1 RHKYDRINRQIAI
14 TIATYPRH
22 FLLATLLFSAF
33 LSLSLFNST
42 LENDIRRSF
51 SPPKSRAVREEEIY
65 KQFYN
70 ITIVPQRVFII
81 FSAKDGGTMLRKNH
95 IEEMYQVNRL
105 MTDALHNAEYFDVPI
120 CHPFCLLN
128 EPVKL
133 FWKEFNKNASNTDY
147 DKDAIFAYPTSTIFG
162 QELFLGSNLFDVESS
177 DHVFPN
183 RSTIIQVKTI
193 MFWHLFN
200 ADNPH
205 KLEILQN
212 ATVGLFEMS
221 KEKNA
226 TKWINFDIFG
236 DEIANRE
243 MLRGAY
249 EATKL
254 MTLGFV
260 FLICFVILV
269 VWRKMELSLLPPIV
283 FAIIFSPLLAAIVSF
298 GVISWLRLPIYSIM
312 CITPFLILGIGVDD
326 AFIMI
331 QAWFRLS
338 NIVSRKERLAQVFVE
353 TGPSISITSITNLI
367 AFGIGYLTPTP
378 QMSLFCL
385 CTSFACLF
393 DYIFTFTLFAPI
405 LYLTNKPDDG
415 YVMAK
420 KVPNNEL
427 GEQCLTSYSK
437 LICSWKGQFIAA
449 AILVVLYSL
458 SLAGVMKM
466 KSTFEPAKAFPSD
479 SISASS
485 FRRLR
490 SIFDEFF
497 PLQVI
502 INKPP
507 NISDSAEHNEF
518 YDMIRSLEA
527 VPNSYGSNR
536 TMVFLKQYEDFD
548 RKMYSFLHILGMT
561 NQESFTPSYDNLPT
575 FLDHIHNPPFIK
587 MRIDEKGQH
596 KLVAFIITATAQNMA
611 EWSNR
616 AMYVD
621 ACRTVFRNYPRF
633 NATVYNGDSAVLD
646 LIMTVK
652 KDLVGSIT
660 VTVLCMAI
668 VCIFFI
674 DNKIGVLIIT
684 FTISSICFTLV
695 GSLSWWGA
703 DMDPVTMVDVLIA
716 TGFSVDYTA
725 HIAYKFYK
733 LTGDREERIKRSL
746 SEMCGPMLQM
756 ICKPRLDFD
765 SRHFN
770 LQAGISTVLC
780 MLPLIFVPTY
790 AILAFAKTIFLDI
803 GLALLHGLFI
813 LPILLVTLCN
823 YGQKE
828 VSTDKTVIKS

>member
-1 RHKYDRINRQIAI
+1 
-14 TIATYPRH
+14 
-22 FLLATLLFSAF
+22 
-33 LSLSLFNST
+33 
-42 LENDIRRSF
+42 
-51 SPPKSRAVREEEIY
+51 
-65 KQFYN
+65 
-70 ITIVPQRVFII
+70 
-81 FSAKDGGTMLRKNH
+81 
-95 IEEMYQVNRL
+95 
-105 MTDALHNAEYFDVPI
+105 
-120 CHPFCLLN
+120 
-128 EPVKL
+128 
-133 FWKEFNKNASNTDY
+133 
-147 DKDAIFAYPTSTIFG
+147 
-162 QELFLGSNLFDVESS
+162 
-177 DHVFPN
+177 
-183 RSTIIQVKTI
+183 

-200 ADNPH
+200 ADNPR

-212 ATVGLFEMS
+212 ATFGLFEMS

-226 TKWINFDIFG
+226 TKWINFNIFG

-254 MTLGFV
+254 MIVGFV

-269 VWRKMELSLLPPIV
+269 LWRKMELSLLPPIV

-298 GVISWLRLPIYSIM
+298 SVISWLQLPIYSIM

-353 TGPSISITSITNLI
+353 IGPSISITSITNLI

-405 LYLTNKPDDG
+405 LYLASKPDDG

-420 KVPNNEL
+420 KVPKNEF
-427 GEQCLTSYSK
+427 GKQCLTSYSK
-437 LICSWKGQFIAA
+437 LICSWKGRLIAII
-449 AILVVLYSL
+449 ILMVLYSL
-458 SLAGVMKM
+458 SSVGVMKM

-490 SIFDEFF
+490 NIFDEFF

-507 NISDSAEHNEF
+507 NISDSAEYNEF

-536 TMVFLKQYEDFD
+536 TMVFLKTYEDYD
-548 RKMYSFLHILGMT
+548 RKIYSFLHMLGLT

-587 MRIDEKGQH
+587 MRVDEKGQH

-674 DNKIGVLIIT
+674 DSKIGVLIIT

-733 LTGDREERIKRSL
+733 LTGDREERIKESL
-746 SEMCGPMLQM
+746 REMCVPM
-756 ICKPRLDFD
+756 
-765 SRHFN
+765 

-790 AILAFAKTIFLDI
+790 AILAFAKTVFLDV

-828 VSTDKTVIKS
+828 ANTDKTIIKS